1 MNPKEPLKIPLPTR
15 FLGKLGT
22 LRTYLTQL
30 RLYLCFQ
37 QSALLGTHSNK
48 VLAIAAYLN
57 NDAAIW
63 FEPLLREYLEK
74 GNANHC
80 SDPVKAIFNSY
91 NEYE

>member
-1 MNPKEPLKIPLPTR
+1 
-15 FLGKLGT
+15 
-22 LRTYLTQL
+22 
-30 RLYLCFQ
+30 
-37 QSALLGTHSNK
+37 